1 MENNAIE
8 NLEHIC
14 TGSIYIGNNT
24 INMADYTGLIMAM
37 IICSLN
43 NIKHISVRSHSKLLS
58 SQVTG
63 MKVVRNVRLVDMVP
77 IVHDL
82 IKHFH
87 SVNMMWI
94 PKEQNKDV

>member
-1 MENNAIE
+1 
-8 NLEHIC
+8 
-14 TGSIYIGNNT
+14 
-24 INMADYTGLIMAM
+24 MADYTGLIMAM